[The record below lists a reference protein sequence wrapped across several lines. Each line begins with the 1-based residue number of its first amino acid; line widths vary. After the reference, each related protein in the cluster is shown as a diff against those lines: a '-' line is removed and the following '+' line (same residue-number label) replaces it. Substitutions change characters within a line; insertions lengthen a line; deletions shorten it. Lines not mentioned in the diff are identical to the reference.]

1 MKKTSALLT
10 LLLLILA
17 ASGPVWAQTLTG
29 SVTGKVTDAQGG
41 ALPGASVSLTGRI
54 GSKIATTGTDGTYR
68 FVAVDPGTYLLS
80 EVLQAGYTAG
90 AWSCVL
96 TGTATPATMP
106 TATTVSV
113 SLGQNI
119 TCTITNDDQPAPP
132 PPPSGIS
139 ELVTLV
145 ESLTQCN
152 RGEKQRL
159 LASLNAAQAS
169 IERGNTRA
177 ACGQLGAFVNK
188 VEAKEDKEKTCIEPE
203 TANEMI
209 NLAEALQASLGCR

>member
-1 MKKTSALLT
+1 
-10 LLLLILA
+10 
-17 ASGPVWAQTLTG
+17 
-29 SVTGKVTDAQGG
+29 
-41 ALPGASVSLTGRI
+41 
-54 GSKIATTGTDGTYR
+54 
-68 FVAVDPGTYLLS
+68 VAVDPGTYLLS
-80 EVLQAGYTAG
+80 EVLQPGYTAG
-90 AWSCVL
+90 AWGCVL

-113 SLGQNI
+113 GLGQNI
-119 TCTITNDDQPAPP
+119 TCTITNNDQPAPP

-139 ELVTLV
+139 ELKDLV

-177 ACGQLGAFVNK
+177 ACGQLGAFVHK
-188 VEAKEDKEKTCIEPE
+188 VKNEKEACVDAE
-203 TANEMI
+203 TQEEMI